1 MINSIWY
8 KISKIITHNNTFKA
22 DKSVR
27 QVCGLNAC
35 YVDAQKVRGG
45 KMKTNKNNDF
55 FNYFIRGLD
64 SKAQAQLNLM
74 YTHYRMMEEF
84 NHRREMEE
92 ME

>member
-1 MINSIWY
+1 
-8 KISKIITHNNTFKA
+8 
-22 DKSVR
+22 
-27 QVCGLNAC
+27 
-35 YVDAQKVRGG
+35 
-45 KMKTNKNNDF
+45 MKTNKNDDF

-74 YTHYRMMEEF
+74 YTHYRMMEEI

>member
-1 MINSIWY
+1 
-8 KISKIITHNNTFKA
+8 
-22 DKSVR
+22 
-27 QVCGLNAC
+27 
-35 YVDAQKVRGG
+35 
-45 KMKTNKNNDF
+45 MKTNRSDDF

-74 YTHYRMMEEF
+74 YTHYRMMEEL